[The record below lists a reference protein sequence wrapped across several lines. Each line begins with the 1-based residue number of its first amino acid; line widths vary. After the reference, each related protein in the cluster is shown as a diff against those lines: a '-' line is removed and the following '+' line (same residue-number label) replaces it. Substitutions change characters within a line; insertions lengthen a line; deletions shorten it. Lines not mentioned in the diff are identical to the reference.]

1 MKTGYII
8 TTQKAF
14 REHFWFNHPE
24 FDSIRRWRK
33 PQNYYST
40 DVRTAFVNFVD
51 AEQKTGF
58 ITEKFA
64 QNVTLA

>member
-1 MKTGYII
+1 MKTRYII
-8 TTQKAF
+8 TTQTAF

-24 FDSIRRWRK
+24 FDSIRRSRK
-33 PQNYYST
+33 PQNYYPT
-40 DVRTAFVNFVD
+40 DVRIAFVDFID

-64 QNVTLA
+64 QKVTLA